1 MSKSQLIDT
10 DVLID
15 YLRGNVAAIHFFK
28 EIQGHLLIS
37 AVSVAELYAG
47 VKGEE
52 EETQLAD
59 FVASFEI
66 VEIDL
71 SIARQGGLF
80 RNQYFRSH
88 GVGIADALI
97 AASAVH
103 YTARLITLN
112 QKHFPMLSDIQAPY
126 KKE

>member
-1 MSKSQLIDT
+1 MGKSQLLDT
-10 DVLID
+10 DVLVD
-15 YLRGNVAAIHFFK
+15 YLRGSGQAVRFLK
-28 EIQGHLLIS
+28 ETQEHLLVS

-52 EETQLAD
+52 EEAQLAS
-59 FVASFEI
+59 FIASFEL

-71 SIARQGGLF
+71 AIARQGGLF

-88 GVGIADALI
+88 GVGLADGLI
-97 AASAVH
+97 AASAVQCD
-103 YTARLITLN
+103 ACLITLN
-112 QKHFPMLSDIQAPY
+112 QKHFPMLSDIEVPY